1 MATRRAVIERCRL
14 LPELRLSLSTSPA
27 TSRRYDPGF
36 SWRSWRSACL
46 PCRLQLR
53 NKSPFKASLRQ
64 SRGGRPG
71 PPAWP
76 LTKRPRTS
84 RKTISRSG
92 GIAAVLSLC
101 VAAGSDETCRL
112 IRARAATASAR
123 SIFTM
128 ASAAPFQTPLP
139 RRYFS
144 TFKRLGPIL
153 SRQLVI
159 KGGSSAAILYYIC
172 LIATVGRAASL
183 LREIAV
189 GFPKSLIPRN

>member
-1 MATRRAVIERCRL
+1 MGGSGGEATRRAVIERCRL

-71 PPAWP
+71 PPTSP
-76 LTKRPRTS
+76 LAKRPRTS
-84 RKTISRSG
+84 RDLSADIVRLLSIS
-92 GIAAVLSLC
+92 ATT
-101 VAAGSDETCRL
+101 SDEIRRL
-112 IRARAATASAR
+112 IRARAAIASAR

-128 ASAAPFQTPLP
+128 ASTDRDRHLFGWRKLADP
-139 RRYFS
+139 S
-144 TFKRLGPIL
+144 DPIFTRSLAL
-153 SRQLVI
+153 SNSWVNHQSKI
-159 KGGSSAAILYYIC
+159 
-172 LIATVGRAASL
+172 GR
-183 LREIAV
+183 
-189 GFPKSLIPRN
+189 